1 VQAQTNLL
9 LPAKKSA
16 NLPYI
21 TLPFSL
27 FRDNGMITISGL
39 FYYPIKGCKGWAL
52 DAAHLTERGIAF
64 DRHFMLVNSK
74 GRFLTQREFPRMALI
89 EPTLANGT
97 LSLSAPNMETLR
109 ITHTDEGDVESVVVW
124 EDTCEA
130 ISQGREAAEWLTH
143 FLETDTHLVTMHRD
157 FRRTVDQTYAVRP
170 SDHTGFADGFQ
181 MLLASEASLESLNAR
196 LIETGSEPVPMNR
209 FRPNIVVKGCD
220 AFAEDDW
227 KRFIVH
233 NSAESVEMNGVK
245 PCGRCIVTTVD
256 QAIGTKTGAEPIATL
271 KKFRRSADGTK
282 VLFGQNVIHN
292 STGTIAVGDRI
303 ELLA

>member
-16 NLPYI
+16 NLLYI

-256 QAIGTKTGAEPIATL
+256 QAIGTKTGAEPIVTL